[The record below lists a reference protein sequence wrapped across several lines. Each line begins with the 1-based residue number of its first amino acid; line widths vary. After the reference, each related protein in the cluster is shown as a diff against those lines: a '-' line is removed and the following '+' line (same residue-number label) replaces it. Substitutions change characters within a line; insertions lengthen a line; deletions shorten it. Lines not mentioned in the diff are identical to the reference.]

1 MIVTVE
7 SDTWVTC
14 PRCNGKPGDFDDP
27 RYGCNRCHGG
37 GKVRTLGLQAYTQ
50 TTPHHDQRGLRK
62 VKPDVS
68 TQPERPGRRQ
78 T

>member
-1 MIVTVE
+1 MGG
-7 SDTWVTC
+7 DTWVTC

-50 TTPHHDQRGLRK
+50 TTPRPAR
-62 VKPDVS
+62 S
-68 TQPERPGRRQ
+68 TKGETRCQHATRTPRQ
-78 T
+78 ATNLNG